1 MSADA
6 IFIGWQPGCGIMPDL
21 PPFNLMRPVGAHPA
35 GATVTAETLRSLGL
49 EVPQVE
55 ARQAAETPTGGTR

>member
-6 IFIGWQPGCGIMPDL
+6 IFIGWQPGCGIMPDFPL
-21 PPFNLMRPVGAHPA
+21 FNLMRPVGAHQA

-49 EVPQVE
+49 EVPNVE
-55 ARQAAETPTGGTR
+55 ARQTDLTQAGGSR